1 MHAPFALPSA
11 LPDSLIRSLAVRA
24 RALPEG
30 CPVPP
35 QLLALA
41 QLVAQHCAQ
50 IGDRY
55 ANGLGDA
62 TAGEHIRAVFDL

>member
-1 MHAPFALPSA
+1 MPATALPTDA
-11 LPDSLIRSLAVRA
+11 LIRSLAVQA

-35 QLLALA
+35 HLATLA
-41 QLVAQHCAQ
+41 RMVAQHCAT

-62 TAGEHIRAVFDL
+62 TAGEHIRAVFDLP

>member
-1 MHAPFALPSA
+1 MPTTALPT
-11 LPDSLIRSLAVRA
+11 DTLIRSLAVQA

-30 CPVPP
+30 CPLPP
-35 QLLALA
+35 HLAALVRA
-41 QLVAQHCAQ
+41 VAQHCAG

-62 TAGEHIRAVFDL
+62 TAGEHIRAVFELP